1 SRDRRDVAD
10 EIETGAAAS
19 TSLVV
24 SSNTGLFGFSRK
36 PIVGVLGTNSC
47 KSASPLAPSSP
58 VNTLKPVRL
67 PPGRLRL
74 ATSPSC
80 TGLAPTPNTIGMLLV
95 AALATRVGTSPGET
109 ITAT

>member
-1 SRDRRDVAD
+1 MVRAPDAGRRHSELVGIGLGVSDELGNRLGRNRWVHHHGETALGDARDRRDVAD

-47 KSASPLAPSSP
+47 KSASPLA
-58 VNTLKPVRL
+58 
-67 PPGRLRL
+67 
-74 ATSPSC
+74 
-80 TGLAPTPNTIGMLLV
+80 
-95 AALATRVGTSPGET
+95 
-109 ITAT
+109 